1 MNAIFKLAGVW
12 MAGCILGTPLLAATY
27 KWVDEKG
34 AVHYS
39 QTPPDNRRYETLRN
53 PPSVKDAPVA
63 QDRAEPAPSPPPAG
77 DKASREKECE
87 EARTRLAT
95 LEKNAGRLVVKQEDG
110 SMHRLS
116 EEERLNYI
124 KDTTKNIDALCR

>member
-12 MAGCILGTPLLAATY
+12 MVGCILGAPLLAATY

-39 QTPPDNRRYETLRN
+39 QTPPAHRHYETLRN
-53 PPSVKDAPVA
+53 PPPVKDAPA
-63 QDRAEPAPSPPPAG
+63 DRAEPATSPPVAE

-95 LEKNAGRLVVKQEDG
+95 LEKNSGRLVVKQEDG
-110 SMHRLS
+110 SMHKLS
-116 EEERLNYI
+116 EEERLNFI
-124 KDTTKNIDALCR
+124 KDTTKDIEVLCK

>member
-1 MNAIFKLAGVW
+1 MNAIFKLAGLW
-12 MAGCILGTPLLAATY
+12 MVGCILGAPLLATTY

-39 QTPPDNRRYETLRN
+39 QTPPDHRRYETLRN
-53 PPSVKDAPVA
+53 PPPVKESPA
-63 QDRAEPAPSPPPAG
+63 DRPEPATSPPAAD

-124 KDTTKNIDALCR
+124 KDTTKNIEVLCK